1 MSLQTEIK
9 HLVVQAVEELYDRTI
24 GEEDVTV
31 NQTKPE
37 FQGDYTVVVFQ
48 LTRYSK
54 LSPEDTAR
62 QIGEYLL
69 ENDEDT
75 FERFEVIKGFLN
87 LFIRETYWLEFLQEY
102 YDDSTFGRH
111 MAGREK
117 VIVEY
122 SSPNTNKPLH
132 LGHLRNNFLGWSVA
146 EILKA
151 SGYRVIKTCVVND
164 RGIHIC
170 KSMIAWMKY
179 AHGATP
185 ETEGMKGDH
194 FVGKWYVKFNEVYSQ
209 QVKELMAAGKTQEEA
224 EEQAPILQEARELL
238 KRWEA
243 RDPEVWKVWEMMNNW
258 VYAGFEE
265 TYRRI
270 GSDFDKIYYESETY
284 LLGKKLVEEG
294 LRKKIFF
301 KKPDGSIWV
310 DLTAEGLDEKLLL
323 RSDGTSVYITQDLG
337 LAQLKYDD
345 FGAERSIYVIGDEQN
360 YHMQVLKLVC
370 QKLGIPQADG
380 IYHLSYGMVDL
391 PSGKM
396 KSREGTVVDADDL
409 LDEMKATAEK
419 YTRELGKVEGFQE
432 QELDALFEMIG
443 QAALKYY
450 LLRVSPQKRMVFH
463 PGESI
468 DFQGHTGPF
477 IQYTYARIRSVF
489 RKARIRTAADLPFLD
504 DCEEALLTEEKT
516 LIRLLEQ
523 YPDQIQQAADELDP
537 SVLAHYLFEVARMYN
552 SFYAELPIAKA
563 DSEEKKSL
571 RLMISWLTA
580 HVIQSGMQL
589 LGMQV
594 PEKM

>member
-1 MSLQTEIK
+1 MSLTAEIK
-9 HLVVQAVEELYDRTI
+9 HLVVQAVDELYDRKIT
-24 GEEDVTV
+24 ENEVTV
-31 NQTKPE
+31 NPTKPE
-37 FQGDYTVVVFQ
+37 FGGDYTVVVFQ
-48 LTRYSK
+48 FTRYSK
-54 LSPEDTAR
+54 LSPEATAR
-62 QIGEYLL
+62 QIGEYLV
-69 ENDEDT
+69 ENDEDS
-75 FERFEVIKGFLN
+75 FERFEVVKGFLN
-87 LFIRETYWLEFLQEY
+87 LYIREDYWLEFLQEY
-102 YDDSTFGRH
+102 YDDNTFGRQ
-111 MAGREK
+111 MTGKEK

-151 SGYRVIKTCVVND
+151 NGYRVVKTCVVND

-185 ETEGMKGDH
+185 ESTGIKGDH
-194 FVGKWYVKFNEVYSQ
+194 FVGQYYVKFNEVYEQ
-209 QVKELMAAGKTQEEA
+209 QIQALMAAGKSREEA
-224 EEQAPILQEARELL
+224 EEQAPIMQEARELL

-243 RDPEVWKVWEMMNNW
+243 HDAEVWKVWEMMNNW

-284 LLGKKLVEEG
+284 LLGKKLVEQG
-294 LRKKIFF
+294 LKKKIFF
-301 KKPDGSIWV
+301 KKSDGSVWV
-310 DLTAEGLDEKLLL
+310 DLRAEGLDEKLLL

-337 LAQLKYDD
+337 LAKLKYED
-345 FGAERSIYVIGDEQN
+345 FGADRSIYVIGDEQN

-370 QKLGIPQADG
+370 QKLGIPQAEG

-391 PSGKM
+391 PGGKM

-419 YTRELGKVEGFQE
+419 YTRELGKVEGFQDH
-432 QELDALFEMIG
+432 ELDALFEMIG

-450 LLRVSPQKRMVFH
+450 LLRVSPQKRIVFH
-463 PGESI
+463 PGESV

-489 RKARIRTAADLPFLD
+489 RKARVHNASDLPFLD
-504 DCEEALLTEEKT
+504 EWQEELLPEEKS
-516 LIRLLEQ
+516 LIRMLEQ

-537 SVLAHYLFEVARMYN
+537 SILAHYLFEIARMYN

-563 DSEEKKSL
+563 DSEEKKIL

-580 HVIQSGMQL
+580 HVIRSGMQL

-594 PEKM
+594 PDKM

>member
-1 MSLQTEIK
+1 MSLTSEIK
-9 HLVVQAVEELYDRTI
+9 HLVVQAVEELYDRAI
-24 GEEDVTV
+24 GENEVTV
-31 NQTKPE
+31 NPTKPE
-37 FQGDYTVVVFQ
+37 FGGDYTVVVFQ

-54 LSPEDTAR
+54 LSPEATAL

-69 ENDEDT
+69 EKDEDS
-75 FERFEVIKGFLN
+75 FERFEVVKGFLN
-87 LFIRETYWLEFLQEY
+87 LYIREDYWLEFLQEY
-102 YDDSTFGRH
+102 YDDNTFGRQ
-111 MAGREK
+111 MTGKEK

-151 SGYRVIKTCVVND
+151 NGYRVVKTCVVND

-185 ETEGMKGDH
+185 ESTGIKGDH
-194 FVGKWYVKFNEVYSQ
+194 FVGQYYVKFNEVYEQ
-209 QVKELMAAGKTQEEA
+209 QIQALMAAGKSREEA
-224 EEQAPILQEARELL
+224 EEQAPIMQEARELL

-243 RDPEVWKVWEMMNNW
+243 HDAEVWKVWEMMNNW

-284 LLGKKLVEEG
+284 LLGKKLVEQG
-294 LRKKIFF
+294 LKKKIFF
-301 KKPDGSIWV
+301 KKSDGSVWV
-310 DLTAEGLDEKLLL
+310 DLRAEGLDEKLLL

-337 LAQLKYDD
+337 LAKLKYED
-345 FGAERSIYVIGDEQN
+345 FGADRSIYVIGDEQN

-391 PSGKM
+391 PGGKM

-419 YTRELGKVEGFQE
+419 YTRELGKVEGFQDH
-432 QELDALFEMIG
+432 ELDALFEMIG
-443 QAALKYY
+443 QAALKFY
-450 LLRVSPQKRMVFH
+450 LLRVSPQKRIVFH
-463 PGESI
+463 PGESV

-489 RKARIRTAADLPFLD
+489 RKARVHNASDLPFLD
-504 DCEEALLTEEKT
+504 EWQEELLPEEKS
-516 LIRLLEQ
+516 LIRMLEQ

-537 SVLAHYLFEVARMYN
+537 SILAHYVFEIARMYN

-563 DSEEKKSL
+563 DSEEKKIL

-580 HVIQSGMQL
+580 HIIRSGMQL

-594 PEKM
+594 PDKM

>member
-1 MSLQTEIK
+1 MSLTSEIK
-9 HLVVQAVEELYDRTI
+9 HLVVQAVEELYDRAI
-24 GEEDVTV
+24 GENEVTV
-31 NQTKPE
+31 NPTKPE
-37 FQGDYTVVVFQ
+37 FGGDYTVVVFQ

-54 LSPEDTAR
+54 RSPEATAL

-69 ENDEDT
+69 EKDEDS
-75 FERFEVIKGFLN
+75 FERFEVVKGFLN
-87 LFIRETYWLEFLQEY
+87 LYIREDYWLEFLQEY
-102 YDDSTFGRH
+102 YDDNTFGRQ
-111 MAGREK
+111 MTGKEK

-151 SGYRVIKTCVVND
+151 NGYRVVKTCVVND

-185 ETEGMKGDH
+185 ESTGIKGDH
-194 FVGKWYVKFNEVYSQ
+194 FVGQYYVKFNEVYEQ
-209 QVKELMAAGKTQEEA
+209 QIQALMAAGKSREEA
-224 EEQAPILQEARELL
+224 EEQAPIMQEARELL

-243 RDPEVWKVWEMMNNW
+243 HDAEVWKVWEMMNNW

-284 LLGKKLVEEG
+284 LLGKKLVEQG
-294 LRKKIFF
+294 LKKKIFF
-301 KKPDGSIWV
+301 KKSDGSVWV
-310 DLTAEGLDEKLLL
+310 DLRAEGLDEKLLL

-337 LAQLKYDD
+337 LAKLKYED
-345 FGAERSIYVIGDEQN
+345 FGADRSIYVIGDEQN

-391 PSGKM
+391 PGGKM

-419 YTRELGKVEGFQE
+419 YTRELGKVEGFQDH
-432 QELDALFEMIG
+432 ELDALFEMIG
-443 QAALKYY
+443 QAALKFY
-450 LLRVSPQKRMVFH
+450 LLRVSPQKRIVFH
-463 PGESI
+463 PGESV

-489 RKARIRTAADLPFLD
+489 RKARVHNASDLPFLD
-504 DCEEALLTEEKT
+504 EWQEELLPEEKS
-516 LIRLLEQ
+516 LIRMLEQ

-537 SVLAHYLFEVARMYN
+537 SILAHYVFEIARMYN

-563 DSEEKKSL
+563 DSEEKKIL

-580 HVIQSGMQL
+580 HVIRSGMQL

-594 PEKM
+594 PDKM